1 MVKFLTKIH
10 GGSQPACGPL
20 SKELELA
27 DPVREHRVVAGNMS
41 HCGPGTSIHS
51 HNSTSMY
58 QDNFRFFPF
67 SSCVDVCMHMLLSSF
82 LLSLLHIYILCA
94 CVRIHIYI
102 IRYISDY
109 IYIYID
115 TFHSNNLKL
124 ITVIIPMTMLI
135 IIMYHKSKKYALHIF
150 A

>member
-41 HCGPGTSIHS
+41 HCGPGTSIQS

-58 QDNFRFFPF
+58 KDNFRFFPF
-67 SSCVDVCMHMLLSSF
+67 SSCVDVCMHMLLSCF
-82 LLSLLHIYILCA
+82 FNCHCYIYIYILCA
-94 CVRIHIYI
+94 CVCIHTYT
-102 IRYISDY
+102 Y
-109 IYIYID
+109 IYTYTSRTAQGGGGSFKNGKPI
-115 TFHSNNLKL
+115 
-124 ITVIIPMTMLI
+124 
-135 IIMYHKSKKYALHIF
+135 
-150 A
+150 